1 MGRIQDPYNN
11 GNHDLT
17 IVGAGGQGLMDNDG
31 VADFN
36 SDINVTGD
44 ILVDGSVMSSG
55 ENNASTVWIDTS
67 LSAGGDLLIEG
78 NTDSVFD
85 QALINVQGDLNVV
98 VDGAFVD
105 HPSLVHSANTSLD
118 ADLAINS
125 FSTQNVSDLNQIRV
139 ESLNAVQLDG
149 RDIQNSIENSE
160 AALFSALGSIV
171 QTSFSTPLTLKD
183 MQLMLKNE
191 MRMIQNRP

>member
-1 MGRIQDPYNN
+1 
-11 GNHDLT
+11 
-17 IVGAGGQGLMDNDG
+17 MDNDG

-44 ILVDGSVMSSG
+44 ILVNGSVMSSG
-55 ENNASTVWIDTS
+55 ENNASTVWVDTS

-78 NTDSVFD
+78 NTNSIFD
-85 QALINVQGDLNVV
+85 QAMINVQGELNVV

-105 HPSLVHSANTSLD
+105 HPSIVYSANTSLD
-118 ADLAINS
+118 ADLGITS
-125 FSTQNVSDLNQIRV
+125 FSTQNVSDLNQVRV

-160 AALFSALGSIV
+160 AALFSELGSIV
-171 QTSFSTPLTLKD
+171 QTS
-183 MQLMLKNE
+183 
-191 MRMIQNRP
+191 RRH

>member
-1 MGRIQDPYNN
+1 M
-11 GNHDLT
+11 
-17 IVGAGGQGLMDNDG
+17 
-31 VADFN
+31 
-36 SDINVTGD
+36 
-44 ILVDGSVMSSG
+44 
-55 ENNASTVWIDTS
+55 
-67 LSAGGDLLIEG
+67 
-78 NTDSVFD
+78 
-85 QALINVQGDLNVV
+85 INVQGDLNVV

-118 ADLAINS
+118 ADLGITS

-160 AALFSALGSIV
+160 AALFSELGSIV